1 MKQSRKIA
9 RRPVWHAVW
18 GWGPRTDSV
27 DPQELLTK
35 TVCRTKTALRALCT
49 SFSESTSPHLLS
61 RVSCLNNKHNREV
74 KRAIPK
80 RAMVNYL
87 VSLPSPLGK
96 PACSPLG
103 VPLPPLKAALEVSPA
118 VPCTKAQL
126 PQLFCAYCLSETL
139 KQTNTLLILISIP
152 FTVWWREPPTCSV
165 TRVSLEFVL
174 WPQVDVLCHI
184 ICNHNSSLDIGTSSS

>member
-9 RRPVWHAVW
+9 WRPVWHAAW

-27 DPQELLTK
+27 DPYELLTK
-35 TVCRTKTALRALCT
+35 TVCRTKTVLRTLCA
-49 SFSESTSPHLLS
+49 SFSESTSPHVLS
-61 RVSCLNNKHNREV
+61 QVSCLNNKHNREV

-96 PACSPLG
+96 PARFPLG
-103 VPLPPLKAALEVSPA
+103 VPLPLLKAALEVSLA
-118 VPCTKAQL
+118 VPCTRAQL

-139 KQTNTLLILISIP
+139 KPTNTLLILISIP
-152 FTVWWREPPTCSV
+152 FTVWWWEPPTCSV
-165 TRVSLEFVL
+165 MRVSLEFVL
-174 WPQVDVLCHI
+174 WPQVDLLWHI
-184 ICNHNSSLDIGTSSS
+184 ICSHNSSSDIGTSFS